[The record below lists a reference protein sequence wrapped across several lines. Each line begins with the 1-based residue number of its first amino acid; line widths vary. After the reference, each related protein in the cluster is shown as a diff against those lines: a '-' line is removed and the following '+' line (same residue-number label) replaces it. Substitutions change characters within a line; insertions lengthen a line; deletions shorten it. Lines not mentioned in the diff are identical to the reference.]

1 MIKDIAAKAYSN
13 EATVLN
19 SYYIANSTCD
29 LQGDIVECG
38 VAAGAQVAAMYRGCP
53 NKKIWLFD
61 SFEGIPLAGEH
72 DTSQPGIGEFNHDVK
87 GNLLISSGITVH
99 GINEVRNN
107 FKNWGVNDSDFNY
120 VIGWFEN
127 TIPVNNIEKIAV
139 LRLDG
144 DLYNSTKVCLEWLFP
159 KVVKGGWVI
168 IDDYGLDGCKKAT
181 DEYFIN
187 NESFKDFKVVEG
199 TEKVIYFQIK

>member
-1 MIKDIAAKAYSN
+1 MKDIAAKAYSN

-19 SYYIANSTCD
+19 SFNLAKLTCD
-29 LQGDIVECG
+29 LNGDFVECG
-38 VAAGAQVAAMYRGCP
+38 VAAGSQVAAMYRGCP

-72 DTSQPGIGEFNHDVK
+72 DTSQPGIGEFHHDVK
-87 GNLLISSGITVH
+87 SNLLISSGITVH

-107 FKNWGVNDSDFNY
+107 FKGWGVNDSNFNY

-127 TIPVNNIEKIAV
+127 TVPVNSIGEIAV

-168 IDDYGLDGCKKAT
+168 IDDYGLDGCRKAT
-181 DEYFIN
+181 DEYFKN
-187 NESFKDFKVVEG
+187 NESFKNFKVVKG
-199 TEKVIYFQIK
+199 TEKVIYFQIL